1 MADNKAK
8 LTIGETSVD
17 LDVLSLHSVPKSLI
31 FVLSAPKVITP
42 MIQALPQR
50 HLVNRKL
57 PISTVITGFYC
68 TAVSQLGNWLLSQP
82 T

>member
-17 LDVLSLHSVPKSLI
+17 LDVLSPTLGSKSLI

-57 PISTVITGFYC
+57 PISTVIRDF
-68 TAVSQLGNWLLSQP
+68 TAPRFPNWAIGY
-82 T
+82 